1 MTDDSVIIILE
12 KKGGELKEEN
22 LASVRGS
29 LRPKR
34 KTTLTPKSS
43 GVKKLA
49 CVEKGKPCV
58 LHEFNIKGERH
69 DAFKLDLAFKE
80 GRRIRKSK
88 KS

>member
-12 KKGGELKEEN
+12 RKKEGELKEEN
-22 LASVRGS
+22 LAFEGGS

-34 KTTLTPKSS
+34 KTTLTLKSS

-49 CVEKGKPCV
+49 CVEKG
-58 LHEFNIKGERH
+58 ERH
-69 DAFKLDLAFKE
+69 DAFKLDLASKE